1 MSLPGALR
9 LALLLLTSPTLGH
22 AADAPASPPPKA
34 KTVIGPTGAVG
45 VPLLPGK
52 PIGVAV
58 GVQTIVPV
66 KSWRFAAEVFVASPA
81 TAFAPAI
88 GGDVGVGLVDRNG
101 LGGALAVYARHTIAQ
116 GEVTPSTQAGPGLLL
131 LSKIAPTVVFTV
143 PFVVWIDAATGAVTP
158 TLSLKVVFG
167 VPYGG
172 R

>member
-101 LGGALAVYARHTIAQ
+101 LGLLEAGQERQVADRRRRQGSRRAERLEERQPGDGRAR
-116 GEVTPSTQAGPGLLL
+116 V
-131 LSKIAPTVVFTV
+131 
-143 PFVVWIDAATGAVTP
+143 DA
-158 TLSLKVVFG
+158 
-167 VPYGG
+167 
-172 R
+172 